1 MKARSFSHVGITVS
15 DFNTAVKFYWDVFRC
30 PLVGVADQDSERVRR
45 AFGVDADVP
54 SCKVGWIRMP
64 GGGVIEIFE
73 FQPQQEPIDVPWNRI
88 GLTHFS
94 LNVRNVHKWH
104 DHVVRNGV
112 EVVSPPEQSPR
123 GHWFFFVKDMDGNL
137 IELMD
142 LGLMHYVLGYAG
154 MLAAGPIGELVFRR
168 GRYKSYYE

>member
-1 MKARSFSHVGITVS
+1 VKARSFSHVGITVS
-15 DFNTAVKFYWDVFRC
+15 NFNTAVKFYWDVFGC
-30 PLVGVADQDSERVRR
+30 PLVGVAEQDSDRVRS
-45 AFGVDADVP
+45 AFGVDADAP

-73 FQPQQEPIDVPWNRI
+73 FQPQQEAIDVPWNRV

-104 DHVVRNGV
+104 DHLVRKGV
-112 EVVSPPEQSPR
+112 EIVSPPEQSPR

-168 GRYKSYYE
+168 GRYKQYYE

>member
-1 MKARSFSHVGITVS
+1 
-15 DFNTAVKFYWDVFRC
+15 
-30 PLVGVADQDSERVRR
+30 
-45 AFGVDADVP
+45 
-54 SCKVGWIRMP
+54 MP

-73 FQPQQEPIDVPWNRI
+73 FQPQQESIDVPWNRV

-94 LNVRNVHKWH
+94 LNVRNVHKWR
-104 DHVVRNGV
+104 DHLVRKGV
-112 EVVSPPEQSPR
+112 EIVSPPEQSPR

-154 MLAAGPIGELVFRR
+154 MLAAGPVGELAFRR
-168 GRYKSYYE
+168 GRYKEYYE